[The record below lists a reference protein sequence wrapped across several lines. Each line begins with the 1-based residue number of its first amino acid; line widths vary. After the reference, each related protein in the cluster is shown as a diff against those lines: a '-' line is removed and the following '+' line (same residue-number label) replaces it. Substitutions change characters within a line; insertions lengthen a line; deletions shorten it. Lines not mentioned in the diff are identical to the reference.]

1 MSITRRDLCA
11 RSAWIAIAVVV
22 LLYAPLALEFTARLF
37 TDDAPQLWDHTFAGV
52 VGERQALG
60 PGSIHEVQ
68 HESYMQHRMV
78 LLAHT
83 AVGAIAISLSVFQLS
98 RRSRTR
104 IAVHRRVGRLQCTL
118 AVVSMIGA
126 IVYLLL
132 VGPDGT
138 FDGPA
143 FYLQLWALSIGTLG
157 GTLLGW
163 LAIRRGHLSSHRIL
177 MTYAFALLCTA
188 PFLRVLY
195 LLFGLAWPDSTQLVT
210 NLAGGSVLAVWAP
223 MAAILA
229 SRRVPAPRRRE
240 HVTPLPGPVLERVA
254 LAAAAIGA
262 AALTIGYTAAFDG
275 LDRITITAI
284 VANALGI
291 ALTALNLRAAD
302 NQTARE
308 DWRIHHAAMLAG
320 LPLTALLWLTFTV
333 PFTTEQAF
341 YGAILTGPAVA
352 LSAAVGLVTWRR
364 RTPARRPA
372 TAVTA

>member
-11 RSAWIAIAVVV
+11 RSAWIATAVVV
-22 LLYAPLALEFTARLF
+22 LLYAPMALEFTARLF
-37 TDDAPQLWDHTFAGV
+37 TDDAPRLWDHTFAGV

-68 HESYMQHRMV
+68 HENYGQHRTV

-83 AVGAIAISLSVFQLS
+83 TVGALAISLSVFQLS
-98 RRSRTR
+98 RRSRTK
-104 IAVHRRVGRLQCTL
+104 IAVHRQVGRVQCSL

-126 IVYLLL
+126 ITYLLL

-143 FYLQLWALSIGTLG
+143 FYLQLWALAIGTLVA
-157 GTLLGW
+157 TLLGW

-210 NLAGGSVLAVWAP
+210 NLAGASVLAVWAP
-223 MAAILA
+223 MAAAFA
-229 SRRVPAPRRRE
+229 SRRVPVARRRE
-240 HVTPLPGPVLERVA
+240 QLTPLPGPALERGA
-254 LAAAAIGA
+254 LVVSTIGA
-262 AALTIGYTAAFDG
+262 AALTVGYAAAFDG

-291 ALTALNLRAAD
+291 ALTALNLREAD
-302 NQTARE
+302 DRTARE
-308 DWRIHHAAMLAG
+308 EWRIHHTAMLAG
-320 LPLTALLWLTFTV
+320 LPLTALLWLTYTV

-352 LSAAVGLVTWRR
+352 LSAAVGLVAWRR
-364 RTPARRPA
+364 RIPARRPA
-372 TAVTA
+372 AAVTA